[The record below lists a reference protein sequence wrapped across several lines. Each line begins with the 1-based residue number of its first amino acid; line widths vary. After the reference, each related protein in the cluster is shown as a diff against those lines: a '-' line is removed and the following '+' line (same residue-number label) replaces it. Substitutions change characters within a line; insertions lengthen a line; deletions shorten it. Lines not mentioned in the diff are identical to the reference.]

1 MKIVTKN
8 YSLQNGKR
16 SYLVYLKDDND
27 KSIECFDLEG
37 NDKRLEKENE
47 LSEKYT
53 IDTENITY
61 FSLEEFKSQEHNKET
76 PLFLIFYLNEDM
88 FNQREM
94 VKSY

>member
-61 FSLEEFKSQEHNKET
+61 FSLQYKILKSIYRKIQDSLE
-76 PLFLIFYLNEDM
+76 PL
-88 FNQREM
+88 
-94 VKSY
+94 